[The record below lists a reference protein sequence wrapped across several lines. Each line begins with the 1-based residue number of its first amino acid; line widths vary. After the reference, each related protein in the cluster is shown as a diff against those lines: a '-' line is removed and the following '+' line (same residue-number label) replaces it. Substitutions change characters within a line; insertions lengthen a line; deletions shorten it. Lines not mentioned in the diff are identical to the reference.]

1 MNSRIYKIISQ
12 FLVLLV
18 ATFSLAA
25 CENNGGGY
33 PRVADAPTLDY
44 VDGKKLRSR
53 MHQLEFELQMLDSSL
68 AAEYDEGPLPQQS
81 IVDSL
86 RNIERIAQ
94 TLQPSDLNSSH
105 PFLLENLD
113 RLISDVSKAQLDA
126 ERNRYY
132 MAGRIS
138 GACASCHR
146 AVYLTNKTL

>member
-1 MNSRIYKIISQ
+1 MKYLSVFIGT
-12 FLVLLV
+12 FLCLL
-18 ATFSLAA
+18 LAA
-25 CENNGGGY
+25 CNNNGGGY
-33 PRVADAPTLDY
+33 PQVADAPTFDY
-44 VDGKKLRSR
+44 VDGQELRSR
-53 MHQLEFELQMLDSSL
+53 MQQLAFELQMLDSSL

-94 TLQPSDLNSSH
+94 TLQPSDLSSRH

-113 RLISDVSKAQLDA
+113 RLLSDVSSALMDA

-138 GACASCHR
+138 GACVSCHR
-146 AVYLTNKTL
+146 STYILERTQSLKYE